1 MLLQNYKEKREEQLM
16 DNFSNSQER
25 IQKKKGKHSFPY
37 INSVESEFGTSMNCC
52 VKLIY
57 LMLNILE

>member
-1 MLLQNYKEKREEQLM
+1 MLLQKLRRKEGRATAGKLQQFTGRNTGKRGA
-16 DNFSNSQER
+16 FF
-25 IQKKKGKHSFPY
+25 FPY

>member
-1 MLLQNYKEKREEQLM
+1 MLLQKLRRKEGRATAG
-16 DNFSNSQER
+16 NCSNSQGG
-25 IQKKKGKHSFPY
+25 IQEKGEHSFPY

-57 LMLNILE
+57 LMLNS